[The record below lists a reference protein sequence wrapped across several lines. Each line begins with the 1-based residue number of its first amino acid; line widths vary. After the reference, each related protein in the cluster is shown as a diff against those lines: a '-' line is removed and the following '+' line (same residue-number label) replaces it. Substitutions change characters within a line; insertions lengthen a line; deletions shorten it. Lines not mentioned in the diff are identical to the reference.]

1 MSTSDF
7 PEMAADLVDGLA
19 AEYHR
24 VVAVDPRLRR
34 LQRALAD
41 LGLPLP
47 AEWAEYGVDDEGN
60 EVVHFTDITWSVAQR
75 LVSALEDLAARRSTS
90 SSSSGGHGTRANLFS
105 PGPAPAPQLLEPEP
119 PSTVHIEVP
128 R

>member
-1 MSTSDF
+1 MSPSDF
-7 PEMAADLVDGLA
+7 PDFPAELAAGLA

-24 VVAVDPRLRR
+24 ATAVDPRIRR
-34 LQRALAD
+34 LQRTLAD

-47 AEWAEYGVDDEGN
+47 ADWAEYSTDAEGN
-60 EVVHFTDITWSVAQR
+60 EVLTFNDISWTVAQR
-75 LVSALEDLAARRSTS
+75 LVAALEDLAARRSTS
-90 SSSSGGHGTRANLFS
+90 SASSGGQGTRANLFS
-105 PGPAPAPQLLEPEP
+105 PGPAPAPQLLPPEP

>member
-1 MSTSDF
+1 MSSSDF
-7 PEMAADLVDGLA
+7 PELPTELAAGLA
-19 AEYHR
+19 SEYHR
-24 VVAVDPRLRR
+24 VTAVDPRLRR

-47 AEWAEYGVDDEGN
+47 ADWAEHITDEEGN
-60 EVVHFTDITWSVAQR
+60 ESLRFHDISWTVAQR
-75 LVSALEDLAARRSTS
+75 LVAALEDLASRRGS
-90 SSSSGGHGTRANLFS
+90 SSASSGGQGSRPSLFS
-105 PGPAPAPQLLEPEP
+105 PGPGPAPQLLPPEQ